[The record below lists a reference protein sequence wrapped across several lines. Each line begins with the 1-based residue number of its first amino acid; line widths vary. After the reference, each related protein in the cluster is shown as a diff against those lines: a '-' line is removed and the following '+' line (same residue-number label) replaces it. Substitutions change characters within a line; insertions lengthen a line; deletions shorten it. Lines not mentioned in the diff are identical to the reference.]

1 MSKDNNINLQL
12 TSTIIFIIATLI
24 SLSITYNEKLNI
36 NNKKTFYSKKES
48 LNISFYNRFIFIIAI
63 LISLYVA
70 IDNYSKKEEKEEK
83 YKSSL
88 IVIASLIT
96 LSASLI
102 ILYVSYLNKKEETL
116 TPSDL
121 QNTLI

>member
-24 SLSITYNEKLNI
+24 SLSVTYNEKLSI
-36 NNKKTFYSKKES
+36 NNKNTFYSKNES
-48 LNISFYNRFIFIIAI
+48 LNISFYNRFLFILAI

-70 IDNYSKKEEKEEK
+70 IDNYSKKEKQEEK

-88 IVIASLIT
+88 LIIASLIT
-96 LSASLI
+96 LTASLI
-102 ILYVSYLNKKEETL
+102 LLYVSYINKKEDTL
-116 TPSDL
+116 TPSDT